1 MKRHV
6 DMADIS
12 DGRLY
17 DSNAMVKAGCS
28 GCGSCCKGM
37 GTSIVLDPL
46 DIYRM
51 TSHLQCSFEMLMTDK
66 IELNVVDGII
76 LPNLKMKGQNESCG
90 FLNDKNQCEIHP
102 FRPGICR
109 LFPLG
114 RYYENNR
121 FKYFLHVH
129 ECKNEHPSKVKIKKW
144 LEEPELSRQEAFIR
158 RWHYFLKNLQDRLDE
173 KEDESLRK
181 QVSMYIL
188 KKFYIDPIS
197 TEDDF
202 YNAVEGRIIE
212 SEKMFGML

>member
-114 RYYENNR
+114 RYYENNS
-121 FKYFLHVH
+121 FKYFLQVH

-144 LEEPELSRQEAFIR
+144 LEEPELSRQEAFIC

-181 QVSMYIL
+181 QVSMYVL
-188 KKFYIDPIS
+188 KKFYMDPIAP
-197 TEDDF
+197 EDDF

>member
-6 DMADIS
+6 DMAYIS

-51 TSHLQCSFEMLMTDK
+51 TSHLQCSFEMLMADK

-76 LPNLKMKGQNESCG
+76 LPNLRMKGQNESCG

-121 FKYFLHVH
+121 FKYFLQVH

>member
-1 MKRHV
+1 
-6 DMADIS
+6 MADIS

-90 FLNDKNQCEIHP
+90 FLNDKNQCSIHP

-121 FKYFLHVH
+121 FKYFLQVH

>member
-90 FLNDKNQCEIHP
+90 FLNDKNQCAIHP

-121 FKYFLHVH
+121 FKYFLQVH

>member
-114 RYYENNR
+114 RYYENNS
-121 FKYFLHVH
+121 FKYFLQVH

>member
-6 DMADIS
+6 DMAYIS

-51 TSHLQCSFEMLMTDK
+51 TSHLQCRFEMLMTDK

-76 LPNLKMKGQNESCG
+76 LPNLRMNGKNESCG

-114 RYYENNR
+114 RYYENNS
-121 FKYFLHVH
+121 FKYFLQVH

-181 QVSMYIL
+181 QVSMYVL
-188 KKFYIDPIS
+188 KKFYMDPIAP
-197 TEDDF
+197 EDDF

>member
-90 FLNDKNQCEIHP
+90 FLNDKNQCSIHP

-121 FKYFLHVH
+121 FKYFLQVH

>member
-90 FLNDKNQCEIHP
+90 FLNDKNQCAIHP

-121 FKYFLHVH
+121 FKYFLQVH

-158 RWHYFLKNLQDRLDE
+158 QWHYFLKNLQDRLDE

>member
-28 GCGSCCKGM
+28 GCGRCCKGM

-90 FLNDKNQCEIHP
+90 FLNDKNQCAIHP

-121 FKYFLHVH
+121 FKYFLQVH

-158 RWHYFLKNLQDRLDE
+158 RWHYFLKNLQDMLDE

>member
-6 DMADIS
+6 DMAYIS

-51 TSHLQCSFEMLMTDK
+51 TSHLQCRFEMLMTDK

-90 FLNDKNQCEIHP
+90 FLNDKNQCSIHP

-121 FKYFLHVH
+121 FKYFLQVH

>member
-51 TSHLQCSFEMLMTDK
+51 TSHLQCSFEMLMADK

-76 LPNLKMKGQNESCG
+76 LPNLRMKGQNESCG

-114 RYYENNR
+114 RYYENNS
-121 FKYFLHVH
+121 FKYFLQVH

>member
-1 MKRHV
+1 M
-6 DMADIS
+6 DLAYIS

-90 FLNDKNQCEIHP
+90 FLNDKNQCAIHP

-121 FKYFLHVH
+121 FKYFLQVH